1 MNTWEKLK
9 KVVKPH
15 QIVLLIILIGSN
27 SFAWFIY
34 ATKVN
39 NTMDAH
45 VRAWD
50 VLFQSGDSPIVDYV
64 DLNIESMYPGMEDYH
79 YELNAYNKSEVGAVV
94 TYEILSADIMG
105 TKYSTKEGL
114 NDNNETVPE
123 NTITSEELIN
133 KLKNDYPFK
142 FNFDVSNSVL
152 DAEIGQAKYTIDV
165 NWPFESG
172 DDALDTKWG
181 HLAYNYKNQ
190 YPDKPSIKLEIKI
203 FISQVADNTTDDN
216 AN

>member
-1 MNTWEKLK
+1 MQNHGTGWK
-9 KVVKPH
+9 KNYK
-15 QIVLLIILIGSN
+15 
-27 SFAWFIY
+27 
-34 ATKVN
+34 K
-39 NTMDAH
+39 
-45 VRAWD
+45 
-50 VLFQSGDSPIVDYV
+50 
-64 DLNIESMYPGMEDYH
+64 
-79 YELNAYNKSEVGAVV
+79 ELR
-94 TYEILSADIMG
+94 
-105 TKYSTKEGL
+105 
-114 NDNNETVPE
+114 
-123 NTITSEELIN
+123 LIN